1 MDILL
6 HPIIRK
12 EIMFDKNKVKDVAKL
27 AMIEL
32 NDDDILF
39 YSNEIEDFLKLVK
52 ESEKIDLENIK
63 PLYHSPE
70 MALKARTD
78 EVDIDPKN
86 DGINSAPEHD
96 GRHFIVPKVID

>member
-1 MDILL
+1 
-6 HPIIRK
+6 
-12 EIMFDKNKVKDVAKL
+12 MFDKNKVKDVAKL

-70 MALKARTD
+70 MVLKARTD
-78 EVDIDPKN
+78 EVDTDPKN

>member
-1 MDILL
+1 
-6 HPIIRK
+6 
-12 EIMFDKNKVKDVAKL
+12 MFDKNKVKDVAKL

-32 NDDDILF
+32 DDDDILF

>member
-1 MDILL
+1 
-6 HPIIRK
+6 
-12 EIMFDKNKVKDVAKL
+12 MFDKNKVKDVAKL

-70 MALKARTD
+70 MALKART
-78 EVDIDPKN
+78 VDIDPKN

>member
-1 MDILL
+1 
-6 HPIIRK
+6 
-12 EIMFDKNKVKDVAKL
+12 MFDKNKVKDVAKL

-70 MALKARTD
+70 MTLKLRED
-78 EVDIDPKN
+78 EIDTDPKN
-86 DGINSAPEHD
+86 DGINLAPEHD
-96 GRHFIVPKVID
+96 GRFFIVPKVID